1 MCHCAKQHE
10 KLYYSVHYAL
20 KKFTALFRVEY
31 LTNVIITNFWV
42 SGLIMGSYFM
52 YAVYYRS
59 KMDP

>member
-1 MCHCAKQHE
+1 MFFFKKQ
-10 KLYYSVHYAL
+10 KQLYFAL
-20 KKFTALFRVEY
+20 KKFTALFRCEY